1 MGQFLC
7 LARIS
12 FIVLLVLSLAS
23 AEAEA
28 DDAFQ
33 LERSRNRRCRRDNRI
48 HGILIALAY
57 ARK

>member
-7 LARIS
+7 LTRIS

-33 LERSRNRRCRRDNRI
+33 LERSRSRDVAET
-48 HGILIALAY
+48 IASMGF
-57 ARK
+57 